1 MHGDLHLH
9 PSCALDDQ
17 LAREFAVAQRV
28 GARHWQAARLRGRG
42 LDARLARGVPPES
55 DAALADRAR
64 HLTRRAAR
72 RRLARRLERVA
83 RDAQGAIAE
92 DLRTLAD
99 RLGGAG
105 PVAPRGVARAQLL
118 VNDGWRPSDPGRS
131 PHVMRGA
138 VVRAITALDAV
149 DAVDA

>member
-9 PSCALDDQ
+9 LSSALDDQ
-17 LAREFAVAQRV
+17 LLRDFAVAQQV
-28 GARHWQAARLRGRG
+28 GARHWQAARLRGHG

-92 DLRTLAD
+92 DLRALAD
-99 RLGGAG
+99 RLIGPG

-118 VNDGWRPSDPGRS
+118 VNDGWRPTDPGRS
-131 PHVMRGA
+131 PHVMRGS

-149 DAVDA
+149 DAG